1 MDYYFVAK
9 NKTGGLVGQLTLE
22 EIVRRFQD
30 GELPGDYVAAAST
43 GGSYTEFM
51 KSGTATWVPLDEL
64 ITNPQA
70 QPRQI
75 HLAADAAQSR
85 GAFVRRYLD
94 LYRTARLLIGL
105 GATVKTIGI
114 VLGALVFL
122 FW

>member
-22 EIVRRFQD
+22 EIVRRFQN

-64 ITNPQA
+64 VTNPQA

-75 HLAADAAQSR
+75 HLAAELLETMAVE
-85 GAFVRRYLD
+85 VRRL
-94 LYRTARLLIGL
+94 AGP
-105 GATVKTIGI
+105 
-114 VLGALVFL
+114 VLH
-122 FW
+122 WCN